1 MNETLRQI
9 TTRKFMD
16 ETPNLKVKQFSSNDE
31 DTLIDAVAKFVH
43 FEYRAI
49 KSITVYPQASD
60 AWYGFVVYE
69 DLEVVAD
76 E

>member
-1 MNETLRQI
+1 MSDI
-9 TTRKFMD
+9 YDVHKFMD
-16 ETPNLKVKQFSSNDE
+16 KTPNLKVHQFSSNDE

-43 FEYRAI
+43 YDYMAI
-49 KSITVYPQASD
+49 KSITIYPQDSD

-69 DLEVVAD
+69 EREIVSD

>member
-1 MNETLRQI
+1 MSDKQRWL
-9 TTRKFMD
+9 KFID
-16 ETPNLKVKQFSSNDE
+16 ETPNLKTKQFSSNDE

-43 FEYRAI
+43 AKYMNI
-49 KSITVYPQASD
+49 KSITIYPQDSD

-69 DLEVVAD
+69 EREIVSD